1 MRDKSL
7 RVFSSDNRA
16 LIGHVRNVLAS
27 HNIETVLRNDFLSG
41 ASGEIPF
48 VETWPEIWL
57 QHPADVERAKAL
69 IGQVLAESDEPGPDW
84 SCSQCNETVGGQF
97 ATCWNCGAAHPE
109 E

>member
-1 MRDKSL
+1 MPNKPL

-16 LIGHVRNVLAS
+16 LVGHVRNVLAS
-27 HNIETVLRNDFLSG
+27 HGIETALRNDFLSG

-57 QHPADVERAKAL
+57 ENAADVERARAL
-69 IGQVLAESDEPGPDW
+69 VRQVVAESDEPGPDW
-84 SCSQCNETVGGQF
+84 TCCHCDETVGGQF
-97 ATCWNCGAAHPE
+97 AACWNCGAAHPE